1 MNIASKIKFLMEL
14 QNQVKIN
21 HWQTKS
27 YARHNA
33 FDKLF
38 EGLIDLIDTFAETAM
53 GKYGRFKLEDDDKTI
68 NIVNLSELDLK
79 QMLETSKDALT
90 QWTEEFD
97 SKDTDILNIRDEILG
112 LLNQITYLLT
122 LE

>member
-33 FDKLF
+33 FDKLY
-38 EGLIDLIDTFAETAM
+38 EGLIDLTDTFAEAAM
-53 GKYGRFKLEDDDKTI
+53 GKYGRFKLEEEDKTI
-68 NIVNLSELDLK
+68 NLVNLSELDLK
-79 QMLETSKDALT
+79 EMLETSKDALI

-97 SKDTDILNIRDEILG
+97 PKDTDLLNIRDEILG
-112 LLNQITYLLT
+112 LLNKITYLLT

>member
-1 MNIASKIKFLMEL
+1 MEL
-14 QNQVKIN
+14 QNQTKIN

-38 EGLIDLIDTFAETAM
+38 DGLVDLIDTFAEAAM

-79 QMLETSKDALT
+79 EMLETSKEALT

-112 LLNQITYLLT
+112 LLNKITYLLT

>member
-14 QNQVKIN
+14 QAQVKIN
-21 HWQTKS
+21 HWQTKG

-33 FDKLF
+33 FDKLY
-38 EGLIDLIDTFAETAM
+38 EGLVDLTDTFAEAAM
-53 GKYGRFKLEDDDKTI
+53 GKYGRFTLENEDKAL

-79 QMLETSKDALT
+79 DMLQTSKEALI
-90 QWTEEFD
+90 QWNSEFD
-97 SKDTDILNIRDEILG
+97 STDTDLLNIRDEILG
-112 LLNQITYLLT
+112 LLNKITYLLT

>member
-1 MNIASKIKFLMEL
+1 MEL
-14 QNQVKIN
+14 QNQTKIN

-27 YARHNA
+27 YARHKA

-38 EGLIDLIDTFAETAM
+38 NKLIDLTDTFAETAM
-53 GKYGRFKLEDDDKTI
+53 GKYGRFKLEEEDKTI
-68 NIVNLSELDLK
+68 NLVNLSELDLK
-79 QMLETSKDALT
+79 EMLETSKDALI

-112 LLNQITYLLT
+112 LLNRITYLLT

>member
-1 MNIASKIKFLMEL
+1 MEL

-68 NIVNLSELDLK
+68 NLVNLNELDLK
-79 QMLETSKDALT
+79 QMLETSKDALI

-97 SKDTDILNIRDEILG
+97 PKDTDILNIRDEILG

>member
-1 MNIASKIKFLMEL
+1 MEL

-38 EGLIDLIDTFAETAM
+38 EGLIDLTDTFAEAAM
-53 GKYGRFKLEDDDKTI
+53 GKYGRFKLEEEDKTI
-68 NIVNLSELDLK
+68 NLVNLTELDLK
-79 QMLETSKDALT
+79 EMLETSKEALI
-90 QWTEEFD
+90 QWTSEFD
-97 SKDTDILNIRDEILG
+97 STDTDIMNIRDEILG
-112 LLNQITYLLT
+112 LLNKITYLLT

>member
-1 MNIASKIKFLMEL
+1 MEL
-14 QNQVKIN
+14 QNQTKIN

-27 YARHNA
+27 YARHKA
-33 FDKLF
+33 FDELYG
-38 EGLIDLIDTFAETAM
+38 ELIDLTDTFAEAAM

-79 QMLETSKDALT
+79 EMLETSKDALT

-97 SKDTDILNIRDEILG
+97 SKDTDLMNIRDEILG
-112 LLNQITYLLT
+112 LLNKITYLLT

>member
-27 YARHNA
+27 YARHKA
-33 FDKLF
+33 FDKLY
-38 EGLIDLIDTFAETAM
+38 EGLIDLTDTFAEAAM
-53 GKYGRFKLEDDDKTI
+53 GKYGRFKLEEEDKTI
-68 NIVNLSELDLK
+68 KIVNLGELDLK
-79 QMLETSKDALT
+79 EMLETSKDALI

-97 SKDTDILNIRDEILG
+97 PKDTDLMNIRDEILG
-112 LLNQITYLLT
+112 LLNKITYLLT

>member
-14 QNQVKIN
+14 QNQTKIN

-27 YARHNA
+27 YARHKA
-33 FDKLF
+33 FDELF
-38 EGLIDLIDTFAETAM
+38 SNLIDLTDTFAETAM

-68 NIVNLSELDLK
+68 NLVNLSELDLK
-79 QMLETSKDALT
+79 EMLETSKDALI
-90 QWTEEFD
+90 QWSDEFD
-97 SKDTDILNIRDEILG
+97 PKDTDILNIRDEILG

>member
-68 NIVNLSELDLK
+68 NLVNLNELDLK
-79 QMLETSKDALT
+79 QMLETSKDALI

>member
-14 QNQVKIN
+14 QNQTKIN

-27 YARHNA
+27 YARHKA
-33 FDKLF
+33 FDELY
-38 EGLIDLIDTFAETAM
+38 GDLIDLTDTFAEAAM

-79 QMLETSKDALT
+79 EMLETSKEALS

-97 SKDTDILNIRDEILG
+97 SKDTDLMNIRDEILG
-112 LLNQITYLLT
+112 LLNKITYLLT

>member
-1 MNIASKIKFLMEL
+1 MEL
-14 QNQVKIN
+14 QNQVKVN

-27 YARHNA
+27 YARHKA

-38 EGLIDLIDTFAETAM
+38 KGLIDLTDKFAEVAM
-53 GKYGRFKLEDDDKTI
+53 GKYGRFKLEEEDKTI
-68 NIVNLSELDLK
+68 NIENLSELDLK
-79 QMLETSKDALT
+79 NMLEVSKDALV

-112 LLNQITYLLT
+112 LLNRITYLLT

>member
-1 MNIASKIKFLMEL
+1 MEL
-14 QNQVKIN
+14 QNQTKIN

-27 YARHNA
+27 YARHKA
-33 FDKLF
+33 FDELYG
-38 EGLIDLIDTFAETAM
+38 ELSDLSDTFAEAAM
-53 GKYGRFKLEDDDKTI
+53 GKYGRFKLEDDDKSI

-79 QMLETSKDALT
+79 EMLETSKDALI

-112 LLNQITYLLT
+112 LLNKITYLLT

>member
-38 EGLIDLIDTFAETAM
+38 EGLIDLIDTFAEAAM
-53 GKYGRFKLEDDDKTI
+53 GKYGRFKLEEDDKTI
-68 NIVNLSELDLK
+68 NLVNLNELDLK
-79 QMLETSKDALT
+79 EMLQTSKEALI
-90 QWTEEFD
+90 QWTSEFD
-97 SKDTDILNIRDEILG
+97 STDTDILNIRDEILG
-112 LLNQITYLLT
+112 LLNKITYLLT

>member
-1 MNIASKIKFLMEL
+1 MNISSKIKFLMEL
-14 QNQVKIN
+14 QNQTKIN

-38 EGLIDLIDTFAETAM
+38 EGLIDLTDTFAETAM
-53 GKYGRFKLEDDDKTI
+53 GKYGRFKLEEEDKTI
-68 NIVNLSELDLK
+68 NIVNLNDLDLK
-79 QMLETSKDALT
+79 EMLETSKDALI

-97 SKDTDILNIRDEILG
+97 SKDTDLLNIRDEILG
-112 LLNQITYLLT
+112 LLNQVTYLLT